1 MATILQIETATA
13 FCSVAISVDGKTI
26 SLKEEAGQNLHASNL
41 TLFINEALHNSNIE
55 YKDLEAI
62 AVSKGPGSYTGL
74 RIGVSTT
81 KGLCY
86 ALDIPMIAIETLDM
100 MAAGFLNDNPEYKG
114 LICPMIDA
122 RRMEV
127 YTKVLDTE
135 LNIIED
141 TNAKIIDENSFADI
155 LNQNQITFLGDGA
168 EKCAETLKHHNSSFN
183 QKNYNSAANM
193 SKLANLAFAKGDFEN
208 MAYFEPFYLKD
219 FVFTTPKKKV

>member
-55 YKDLEAI
+55 YKDLKAI

>member
-1 MATILQIETATA
+1 
-13 FCSVAISVDGKTI
+13 
-26 SLKEEAGQNLHASNL
+26 
-41 TLFINEALHNSNIE
+41 
-55 YKDLEAI
+55 
-62 AVSKGPGSYTGL
+62 
-74 RIGVSTT
+74 
-81 KGLCY
+81 
-86 ALDIPMIAIETLDM
+86 MIAIETLDM